1 MNNNLPFS
9 EKYRPRKLSDL
20 IIDKII
26 YNKINSIIHNK
37 NVPNIIFTGKSGVG
51 KTSTIHCIA
60 RGIYP
65 KNEYDESILELNAS
79 DDRGIK
85 SVHETIINFCKKKVF
100 FKEGYAQHKLL
111 MLDEADNITPK
122 AQRLINSIME
132 KYPTTKFAFTCNNSS
147 DIIESIQSRCV
158 IIRFTKPPIDHFLNR
173 IKYICEAE
181 HINYDDNSLCYLFE
195 ICQKDLRQTI
205 NMLELTY
212 YTYNKITVDNI
223 NKICD
228 IPSQSILEQLY
239 KYVINKD
246 AKNVCILI
254 DKFHNDGYYSLD
266 VLLHFIQ
273 FIKNIKLEKP
283 KKFTHKTMDEELLEL
298 EQENNK
304 DLKNNSVV
312 DEEEKRI
319 NLINIL
325 SNYSYI
331 MSKSSTNYI
340 QLTCAIL
347 SCI

>member
-1 MNNNLPFS
+1 MSNNNLPFS
-9 EKYRPRKLSDL
+9 EKYRPRKLSEL
-20 IIDKII
+20 IIDPII
-26 YNKINSIIHNK
+26 FNKINSIITHRD
-37 NVPNIIFTGKSGVG
+37 VPNIIFTGKSGVG

-60 RGIYP
+60 KAIYP
-65 KNEYDESILELNAS
+65 KNEYQESILELNAS

-85 SVHETIINFCKKKVF
+85 SVHETIINFCKKKVY

-111 MLDEADNITPK
+111 ILDEADNITPK

-132 KYPTTKFAFTCNNSS
+132 KYPTTRFAFTCNNSA

-158 IIRFTKPPIDHFLNR
+158 IIRFSKPPLKDFITR
-173 IKYICEAE
+173 IHNICDAE
-181 HINYDDNSLCYLFE
+181 SITYDENSLDYLFE

-212 YTYNKITVDNI
+212 HTYDKITKENI

-228 IPSQSILEQLY
+228 IPSQSILNDLY
-239 KYVINKD
+239 DSVINKNV
-246 AKNVCILI
+246 KNICTLVN
-254 DKFHNDGYYSLD
+254 KFQTDGYYSLD

-273 FIKNIKLEKP
+273 FIKNIKIDKP
-283 KKFTHKTMDEELLEL
+283 KSNKHKTMEEELYEL
-298 EQENNK
+298 EHPVEK
-304 DLKNNSVV
+304 LS
-312 DEEEKRI
+312 DEDDPEEKKM

-331 MSKSSTNYI
+331 MSKSSTSYI
-340 QLTCAIL
+340 QLTSALL

>member
-1 MNNNLPFS
+1 MNNLPFS

-26 YNKINSIIHNK
+26 YNKIKSIIDNK
-37 NVPNIIFTGKSGVG
+37 DIPNIIFTGKSGVG

-60 RGIYP
+60 RAIYP
-65 KNEYDESILELNAS
+65 KNEYQESILELNAS

-111 MLDEADNITPK
+111 ILDEADNITPK

-132 KYPTTKFAFTCNNSS
+132 KYPTTRFAFTCNNST

-158 IIRFTKPPIDHFLNR
+158 IIRFTKPPIDHFIER
-173 IKYICEAE
+173 IKNICEVE
-181 HINYDDNSLCYLFE
+181 NIKYDKNSITYLFE
-195 ICQKDLRQTI
+195 ICQKDLRQTL

-212 YTYNKITVDNI
+212 HTYDKITIDNI

-228 IPSQSILEQLY
+228 IPSQIVLQELYNSIL
-239 KYVINKD
+239 NKD
-246 AKNVCILI
+246 VKNICTLVN
-254 DKFHNDGYYSLD
+254 KFQTEGYYSLD

-273 FIKNIKLEKP
+273 FIKNINVVKTKKKIKTMEEELYELDHPDEIKLEE
-283 KKFTHKTMDEELLEL
+283 DA
-298 EQENNK
+298 
-304 DLKNNSVV
+304 
-312 DEEEKRI
+312 EEKI
-319 NLINIL
+319 MNLINVL

-331 MSKSSTNYI
+331 MSKSATNYI
-340 QLTCAIL
+340 QLTCALL

>member
-20 IIDKII
+20 IIDEII
-26 YNKINSIIHNK
+26 FNKINSIMNNK
-37 NVPNIIFTGKSGVG
+37 DVPNIIFTGKSGVG

-60 RGIYP
+60 RSIYC
-65 KNEYDESILELNAS
+65 KNEYQDSILELNAS

-85 SVHETIINFCKKKVF
+85 SVHETIINFCKKKVY

-111 MLDEADNITPK
+111 ILDEADNITPK

-132 KYPTTKFAFTCNNSS
+132 KYPTTRFAFTCNNSA

-158 IIRFTKPPIDHFLNR
+158 IIRFSKPPLSDFIIR
-173 IKYICEAE
+173 IKNICAAE
-181 HINYDDNSLCYLFE
+181 SIIYDENSLSYLFE
-195 ICQKDLRQTI
+195 ICQKDLRQTL

-212 YTYNKITVDNI
+212 HTYNKITKDNI

-228 IPSQSILEQLY
+228 IPSQTILQELY
-239 KYVINKD
+239 QSVIDKDIKNICTLINK
-246 AKNVCILI
+246 
-254 DKFHNDGYYSLD
+254 FQTDGYYSLD

-273 FIKNIKLEKP
+273 FIKNIKTNKT
-283 KKFTHKTMDEELLEL
+283 KIFKIKTMEEELLEL
-298 EQENNK
+298 ENCEKNDQNEN
-304 DLKNNSVV
+304 DP
-312 DEEEKRI
+312 EEKKM
-319 NLINIL
+319 NLINTL

-331 MSKSSTNYI
+331 MSKSSTSYI
-340 QLTCAIL
+340 QLTSALL